1 QYSQGC
7 VNIFVIS
14 FVGETLRNWTKCQTV
29 EGIPSVLIDNIT
41 DSGYVS
47 YTRWKVHNDW
57 VTGVKYVNDI
67 QSVISSSNDEE
78 TALIIGRLPFFLNHI
93 QNTCGTKSA
102 QQRIKEMS
110 DFGSMKSKRSPL
122 AGTTPTKRLS
132 CDESHFKAYKGVKTF
147 DFCKERNV
155 LVTGGLDRIIR
166 LWNPYVPGWPTGLLR
181 GHSAPIF
188 FLCLEPEDNR
198 IFSVS
203 TDNTVMVW
211 DVEDQTCLLTV
222 IPKASHISGE
232 LAACHFSHELRALCM
247 ATDSLALLQIKY
259 KEKQFD
265 NSSVSHNE
273 SVLCCGYNRAFQQ
286 VVSCSEGSVIKTW
299 EVKTGLP
306 VMETIAAHGE
316 AAVTCMTI
324 DPSGRRLITGGRD
337 GCLKKWNYINGRCV
351 QTLRQEGDSTHEVS
365 DCIYLE
371 MNNNRYIIS
380 VGWDRRINIFPDLH
394 EELGNIQY
402 PQPHWMDDVN
412 SGHKDDIQCAALC
425 RPNLLATSSYDGEVI
440 VWNLISG
447 HILCHLN
454 SKSIVPFDK
463 QSAHRQGDD
472 LSVSKVLFIQSRT
485 DRKTTAASLVASG
498 PAGCIHFWN
507 IYGGGKLFAQFV
519 GSSCK
524 ATITDLA
531 ISQED
536 TLLCAADQLGYINIW
551 HILEYAGHGLEP
563 NPPLVLHNWRAHGCT
578 VTRDSSVE
586 LVSERHLLLTSSLDG
601 RVRLWS
607 QQGEYIG
614 TFGQNEP
621 WDISDK
627 NSW

>member
-1 QYSQGC
+1 MQHEISKKEESLQKSKE
-7 VNIFVIS
+7 VSLQLPALMSETPHREQILHISTTSENNFVVVDQEGLIS
-14 FVGETLRNWTKCQTV
+14 FWSKDLKLKKCRPIFDENKQPNRKLKWISDSTLMHQYNKLIVGTWNWTKCQTV

-78 TALIIGRLPFFLNHI
+78 TALIIGVL
-93 QNTCGTKSA
+93 QGTKSA

-259 KEKQFD
+259 KYAT
-265 NSSVSHNE
+265 SWT
-273 SVLCCGYNRAFQQ
+273 A
-286 VVSCSEGSVIKTW
+286 VIKTW

-337 GCLKKWNYINGRCV
+337 GCLKKWNYINGRC
-351 QTLRQEGDSTHEVS
+351 
-365 DCIYLE
+365 
-371 MNNNRYIIS
+371 
-380 VGWDRRINIFPDLH
+380 DLH

-463 QSAHRQGDD
+463 QS
-472 LSVSKVLFIQSRT
+472 
-485 DRKTTAASLVASG
+485 
-498 PAGCIHFWN
+498 GCIHFWN

-563 NPPLVLHNWRAHGCT
+563 NPPL
-578 VTRDSSVE
+578 E
-586 LVSERHLLLTSSLDG
+586 
-601 RVRLWS
+601 
-607 QQGEYIG
+607 
-614 TFGQNEP
+614 
-621 WDISDK
+621 
-627 NSW
+627 